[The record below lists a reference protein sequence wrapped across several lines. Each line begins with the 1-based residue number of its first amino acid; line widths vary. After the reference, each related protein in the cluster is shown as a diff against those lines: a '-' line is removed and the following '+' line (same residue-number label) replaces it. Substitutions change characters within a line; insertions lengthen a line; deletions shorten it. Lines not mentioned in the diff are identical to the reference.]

1 MTGPTYN
8 RRQVLAGGLGA
19 AMALGASKRTLLR
32 AKQHDIIKAATS
44 TCAVGSDLG
53 AVEHVV
59 FLMHENRSFDHYF
72 GTLGGVN
79 GFDTSSPA
87 FAQSWPGGA
96 SSTLLP
102 FHLDTQ
108 TMQAECTYDLDHSL
122 ASRARLVER
131 RWNGQVRGP
140 PTRRTPTKDRTSAP

>member
-1 MTGPTYN
+1 MAESIYT

-19 AMALGASKRTLLR
+19 AAALGMGKAAWLR
-32 AKQHDIIKAATS
+32 AEGRETIRQAASIKAA
-44 TCAVGSDLG
+44 GSDLG

-79 GFDTSSPA
+79 GFDGSSTA
-87 FAQSWPGGA
+87 FAQAWPGGA

-102 FHLDTQ
+102 FHLDTVAG
-108 TMQAECTYDLDHSL
+108 QAECTYDLSHS
-122 ASRARLVER
+122 
-131 RWNGQVRGP
+131 W
-140 PTRRTPTKDRTSAP
+140 